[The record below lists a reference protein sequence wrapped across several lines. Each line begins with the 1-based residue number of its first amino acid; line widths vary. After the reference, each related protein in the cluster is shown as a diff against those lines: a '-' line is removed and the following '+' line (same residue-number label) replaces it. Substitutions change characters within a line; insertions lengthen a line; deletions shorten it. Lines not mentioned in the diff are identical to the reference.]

1 MRKEDISKMD
11 TEKLAKKA
19 KWNTITT
26 GILILLVLAMIV
38 MSFVESS
45 EDATLSS
52 KLLPVVFL
60 PLVISSLVTTK
71 KLRKELASR
80 QAK

>member
-11 TEKLAKKA
+11 TEKLRKKA
-19 KWNTITT
+19 KSNTMTT
-26 GILILLVLAMIV
+26 GLLILLVLVMIV
-38 MSFVESS
+38 MSFVKSS

-52 KLLPVVFL
+52 KLLPVAFL
-60 PLVISSLVTTK
+60 PLVISSLVTNK

-80 QAK
+80 EVK

>member
-38 MSFVESS
+38 MSFVESA

-52 KLLPVVFL
+52 KLLPVAFL